1 MQAGGART
9 SSKSE
14 VDVAEWV
21 GRLMQHPLYEALRD
35 EPRLHIFMRSH
46 VFVVWDFQS
55 LLKALQR
62 EVTCVQVPWLP
73 TTDPEAR
80 RFVKEI
86 VLDEESDEAPGGG
99 FVSHFE
105 LYLQAMQDCGADTR
119 PIRGFLGDLRQ
130 GRPVGEALARPDV
143 PLGVA
148 SFVRHTMAVAASC
161 QPHRIA
167 AAFAYGREEVIPAMF
182 RRLVDRLA
190 DIAPQRWSTF
200 RSYLERHIGQDA
212 ERHGPRSK
220 ALVARRCG
228 TNATLWAE
236 AEDTARGA
244 LESRLGLWDDIL
256 QLVLADPR
264 RQGGDSN

>member
-21 GRLMQHPLYEALRD
+21 GRLIRHPLYEALRD

-80 RFVKEI
+80 RFVNEI

-99 FVSHFE
+99 FVSHFG
-105 LYLQAMQDCGADTR
+105 Q
-119 PIRGFLGDLRQ
+119 
-130 GRPVGEALARPDV
+130 VGEALARPDV

-148 SFVRHTMAVAASC
+148 SFVKHTMAVAASC

-200 RSYLERHIGQDA
+200 RYYLERHIGQDA

-244 LESRLGLWDDIL
+244 LEARLGLWDDIL
-256 QLVLADPR
+256 QLVPAEPR
-264 RQGGDSN
+264 RQGGYSN

>member
-1 MQAGGART
+1 
-9 SSKSE
+9 
-14 VDVAEWV
+14 
-21 GRLMQHPLYEALRD
+21 
-35 EPRLHIFMRSH
+35 MRSH

-80 RFVKEI
+80 RFVNEI

-130 GRPVGEALARPDV
+130 GRQVGEALARPDV

-200 RSYLERHIGQDA
+200 RYYLERHIGQDRRTTHTPVESSGGA
-212 ERHGPRSK
+212 PLRHQCHALGRGRRYGAGCTGSK
-220 ALVARRCG
+220 AWTLGRHFAAGACGTTKARR
-228 TNATLWAE
+228 
-236 AEDTARGA
+236 
-244 LESRLGLWDDIL
+244 
-256 QLVLADPR
+256 VL
-264 RQGGDSN
+264 